1 VDIYQKRGSWC
12 YRDAEGKLH
21 KFNTEEEALESLG
34 LNDVCDDCDCDPCEC
49 EEEYYDGDKEEEGD
63 EE

>member
-1 VDIYQKRGSWC
+1 MDIYEKRGKWR
-12 YRDAEGKLH
+12 YTDAEGKLH

-34 LNDVCDDCDCDPCEC
+34 FNDVCDDCDCDPCEC
-49 EEEYYDGDKEEEGD
+49 EEEYYDGDEEEEDD

>member
-1 VDIYQKRGSWC
+1 MDIYEKRGKWR
-12 YRDAEGKLH
+12 YTDAEGKLH

-34 LNDVCDDCDCDPCEC
+34 FNDVCDDCDCDPCEC
-49 EEEYYDGDKEEEGD
+49 EEEYYDGEEEEEGD

>member
-1 VDIYQKRGSWC
+1 VDIYEKRGKWR
-12 YRDAEGKLH
+12 YTDAEGKLH

-34 LNDVCDDCDCDPCEC
+34 FNDVCDDCDCDPCEC
-49 EEEYYDGDKEEEGD
+49 EEEYYDGDEEEEGD